1 MKMKMMLLT
10 ITLALGGMVAAQAQE
25 QPLPQSSPQQQ
36 AEQTAAPAQAAPA
49 QKKGVLSK
57 IFGQGSKPKKSEAK
71 SNDAQSQLKDT
82 PQPKDASSRQPE
94 EAQEIA
100 VEPAR
105 NDARPPQS
113 EQPQA
118 VPAGQSEAVET
129 GSRPAASTSA
139 EKQATPGETTTE
151 DEAKV
156 ASSYGNFFST
166 YRLGPEDVI
175 SVEVFNQPRYSRPNI
190 TIPPN
195 GRISL
200 SLIPG
205 GITVSGKTV
214 EEVAEIIRQ
223 KYEEYIV
230 DASVSVSLDKAVSY
244 RYSVIGDV
252 AQPGIKPLSRRMTVR
267 EALAEAGG
275 VLNTGD
281 TSKVAILRRLPD
293 GRLDRIQVNVKK
305 ILQGKIPDDA
315 YLSPGDQVVV
325 PGNTFKKVQQVMNM
339 LPILS
344 FARIFTGGW

>member
-1 MKMKMMLLT
+1 MKMKIMLSV
-10 ITLALGGMVAAQAQE
+10 ITLALLSCALPAAAQE
-25 QPLPQSSPQQQ
+25 QQQPQLQPQSSQQPPTSTQPQEQQQ
-36 AEQTAAPAQAAPA
+36 QAPA
-49 QKKGVLSK
+49 QKKKGLMSK
-57 IFGQGSKPKKSEAK
+57 IFGQDAK
-71 SNDAQSQLKDT
+71 SKQNAPKTNDTQ
-82 PQPKDASSRQPE
+82 PQAGDAK
-94 EAQEIA
+94 
-100 VEPAR
+100 PAPSPT
-105 NDARPPQS
+105 DS
-113 EQPQA
+113 GEQPQQSA
-118 VPAGQSEAVET
+118 EPQSSPAEQPAT
-129 GSRPAASTSA
+129 DNAQAQPAATPPI
-139 EKQATPGETTTE
+139 ETQASNGQPASPE
-151 DEAKV
+151 EAKV
-156 ASSYGNFFST
+156 ASSYSDFFST

-200 SLIPG
+200 SLIPS

-244 RYSVIGDV
+244 RYSIIGDV

-281 TSKVAILRRLPD
+281 SSKVAILRRMPD
-293 GRLDRIQVNVKK
+293 NKLTTIPVNVKK
-305 ILQGKIPDDA
+305 ILQGKLPDDA
-315 YLSPGDQVVV
+315 YLAPGDQIVV
-325 PGNTFKKVQQVMNM
+325 PGNTFKKLDQIMKM
-339 LPILS
+339 LPVLS